1 MAEQN
6 IPSFVD
12 YLKDNLKRLG
22 SVVSAFGVEW
32 TGPFVV
38 PVPRDAATVLAAAA
52 NLLSLLSLLL
62 VWDLRKALRLTRFA
76 AISSAAGGGLLLIF
90 LYSTATQSLSYSNLF
105 YVGPLTYSFGA
116 SLVFSAIV
124 ALTVQD
130 FTAYL
135 RQQSLIQQSTSG
147 TKITS
152 ETPTT

>member
-1 MAEQN
+1 LSEQN

-12 YLKDNLKRLG
+12 YFKDNLKRLG
-22 SVVSAFGVEW
+22 SVVCAFGVEW
-32 TGPFVV
+32 TGPFVA
-38 PVPRDAATVLAAAA
+38 PVPRDVATILAAAA
-52 NLLSLLSLLL
+52 NLLSLLGLLL

-76 AISSAAGGGLLLIF
+76 VISSAAGGALVLVF
-90 LYSTATQSLSYSNLF
+90 LYSTANQLLSYSNLS

-116 SLVFSAIV
+116 SLLFSAVV

-135 RQQSLIQQSTSG
+135 RQQNLIQQTQSP
-147 TKITS
+147 TKSAT